1 MKTKRILL
9 VLITVL
15 LVMPANRGL
24 AATNHATNEGN
35 ITTKDE
41 VVYAS
46 LKAAGTLNEIYVV
59 NILEVTTPGSIID
72 YGPYTTVKNLTDL
85 SDIEQSEDK
94 VELHV
99 SSGTFYYQGNMK
111 DQKLP
116 WDIDISYRLDGEKVA
131 PESLAGKD
139 GRLLLTIKTSA
150 NETVDPV
157 FYENYV
163 LQIMMTLDT
172 EVASHIQAPD
182 ATIINVG
189 RKRQIAF
196 NVMPESDGE
205 FSLLADVVDFEM
217 EGIDISAIPLSMAI
231 DAPEIDEMT
240 KDMRTLSDAIAEM
253 NDGVSELNKGV
264 SDLNQGVH
272 RLREGSSKYEAGMSE
287 VKHSSSELIQASET
301 IEESLTALEK
311 ALSGSSAEMD
321 LSELAQLPEG
331 LSQLADGLREV
342 ADGLS
347 QLKVNYAK
355 AYAALDEAM
364 DEIPNHQITE
374 TEVQQLYKSDANRQ
388 TVDQLL
394 EVYVA
399 AQTVKGT
406 YDAVKEAFAAVEATL
421 EQTSSSV
428 HDMSNHLA
436 SLASELSASLE
447 TMEGL
452 DSLSE
457 LQEGV
462 AQLAANYGEFHGGL
476 ILYTDGISQLADSYS
491 EIHSGLDGIA
501 EGTSHLETG
510 VDELH
515 KGTKELA
522 NETNDLPEQMQE
534 EIDAMIDDYDKSDFE
549 AVSFVSAKNE
559 NIHSVQFIL
568 KTEPIEV
575 EEGETTVEEEEEK
588 PGFWQRLKHL
598 FS

>member
-1 MKTKRILL
+1 MRTKRILL
-9 VLITVL
+9 VLITML
-15 LVMPANRGL
+15 LVMPANGGL
-24 AATNHATNEGN
+24 AATNHASNDGN

-46 LKAAGTLNEIYVV
+46 LKADGTLNEIYVV

-85 SDIEQSEDK
+85 SEIKQTEET

-99 SSGTFYYQGNMK
+99 SPGTFYYQGNMR

-116 WDIDISYRLDGEKVA
+116 WDIDISYRLDGKKVA

-139 GRLLLTIKTSA
+139 GRLLLSIKTSA

-163 LQIMMTLDT
+163 LQILLTLDT

-205 FSLLADVVDFEM
+205 FSLLADVADFEM

-240 KDMRTLSDAIAEM
+240 KGMRTLSDAIAKM

-272 RLREGSSKYEAGMSE
+272 RLRDGSSEYEAGMSE

-311 ALSGSSAEMD
+311 ALSGSSTEMD

-347 QLKVNYAK
+347 QLKENYAK
-355 AYAALDEAM
+355 AYDALDEAM

-394 EVYVA
+394 EVYAA
-399 AQTVKGT
+399 AQTAKGT

-452 DSLSE
+452 DSLNE

-476 ILYTDGISQLADSYS
+476 ISYTDGISQLADSYS

-515 KGTKELA
+515 KGTKELT